1 MRFITAFVAA
11 MACMEFHAIGM
22 SMQYTWVFVISMS
35 FSIYILKK
43 TQGIK
48 KKQVTSLLFLVIGM
62 TTSYFDFLTY
72 LLLHLAFRCYFGL
85 FA

>member
-1 MRFITAFVAA
+1 
-11 MACMEFHAIGM
+11 
-22 SMQYTWVFVISMS
+22 MQYTWVFVISMS

>member
-48 KKQVTSLLFLVIGM
+48 KKLLPAFYTWHSAVIL
-62 TTSYFDFLTY
+62 DY
-72 LLLHLAFRCYFGL
+72 LHEGNRE
-85 FA
+85 

>member
-48 KKQVTSLLFLVIGM
+48 KKLLPAFYTWHSTVIL
-62 TTSYFDFLTY
+62 DY
-72 LLLHLAFRCYFGL
+72 LNEGNRE
-85 FA
+85 